1 MLEKSRRSSN
11 YELLRILCM
20 TFIVMHHFVVHGG
33 SFEMDG
39 LSTNRI
45 ISLII
50 LPLGK
55 ISFNCFVALSTW
67 FLAESSF
74 KASRFLKIWL
84 EVLFYNIVFMV
95 LTDIFRGGYV
105 NGITWRNWLGAI
117 LPMCGNSH
125 GYAAAYMAF
134 YLMLPFLR
142 IVSDAI
148 NKTQLIYLISI
159 LSVTQFG
166 VILIGRVIQ
175 YTQPFAS
182 EILLFVLCYYISSY
196 LRRYPSKWQ
205 SNRWILAGVL
215 ISLWLVTALFH
226 IWNAVQPEAYLAKYF
241 CFTVTVS
248 ELSYVNTI
256 AGYALFLLFGTI
268 EIPTSRT
275 VNAVASTMFGVLLA
289 HDHNYFRP
297 ILWKRFLKTDQ
308 WYYVPTVQFVGGMI
322 AATVLIM
329 TAGMV
334 IDALRQT
341 LLEKPIM
348 KSKPIAMATALIDR
362 CVSSNQ

>member
-1 MLEKSRRSSN
+1 M
-11 YELLRILCM
+11 
-20 TFIVMHHFVVHGG
+20 
-33 SFEMDG
+33 
-39 LSTNRI
+39 
-45 ISLII
+45 
-50 LPLGK
+50 
-55 ISFNCFVALSTW
+55 
-67 FLAESSF
+67 
-74 KASRFLKIWL
+74 
-84 EVLFYNIVFMV
+84 
-95 LTDIFRGGYV
+95 
-105 NGITWRNWLGAI
+105 
-117 LPMCGNSH
+117 
-125 GYAAAYMAF
+125 
-134 YLMLPFLR
+134 
-142 IVSDAI
+142 
-148 NKTQLIYLISI
+148 
-159 LSVTQFG
+159 
-166 VILIGRVIQ
+166 
-175 YTQPFAS
+175 
-182 EILLFVLCYYISSY
+182 
-196 LRRYPSKWQ
+196 
-205 SNRWILAGVL
+205 
-215 ISLWLVTALFH
+215 
-226 IWNAVQPEAYLAKYF
+226 QPEAYLAKYF